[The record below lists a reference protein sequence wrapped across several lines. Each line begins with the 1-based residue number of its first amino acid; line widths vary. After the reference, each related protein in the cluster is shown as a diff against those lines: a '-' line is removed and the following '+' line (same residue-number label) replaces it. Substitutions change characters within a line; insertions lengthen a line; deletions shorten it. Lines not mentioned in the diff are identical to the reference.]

1 MNWTRP
7 IFFFALTAAHSR
19 WPTLAHPS

>member
-19 WPTLAHPS
+19 WPTLGHPS